1 MNWNISR
8 RVKTLLVRSDSNT
21 GGVLH
26 PAGLFVAALLLAV
39 GSSLHAQSAPPM
51 ESQQTHTDAYSD
63 PEGYKFRV
71 EGEFWY
77 ATPTGTIAG
86 STTEAP
92 IDFTTVLHFQTYAT
106 ASAGADWHFKR
117 KHHLFLLIS
126 PNKADRSI
134 TLQQTIT
141 FRGYTFEEGTGISSQ
156 VTNNVYA
163 PGYRYDILHRE
174 HGHLGIVAQFNL
186 LDIHASIKGEAI
198 TGSGT
203 QIATASASLLA
214 PIPVLGPDARIY
226 FLRNRAFADGNVKG
240 MYFFGYGNYITAQGQ
255 GGFRF
260 GKHIDLTAGYQ
271 MGSHLVINGNNA
283 VAANS
288 RLSIRETQ
296 RGFTTGLEFNF

>member
-1 MNWNISR
+1 MLTCRNLRTIN
-8 RVKTLLVRSDSNT
+8 VVTPGTLLI
-21 GGVLH
+21 
-26 PAGLFVAALLLAV
+26 AAMLLTA
-39 GSSLHAQSAPPM
+39 SASLRAQSAPPM
-51 ESQQTHTDAYSD
+51 ESQETHTDVYSD
-63 PEGYKFRV
+63 PEGYKFRL
-71 EGEFWY
+71 EGAFWY

-117 KHHLFLLIS
+117 KHHLFLLVS
-126 PNKADRSI
+126 PNQADRSI
-134 TLQQTIT
+134 VLGQTIT
-141 FRGYTFEEGTGISSQ
+141 FRGYTFEAGTGISSQ
-156 VTNNVYA
+156 VRNNVYA

-186 LDIHASIKGEAI
+186 LDIRASIKGQAVTE
-198 TGSGT
+198 SGT
-203 QIATASASLLA
+203 QVATASASLLA
-214 PIPVLGPDARIY
+214 PIPVLGPDARVY
-226 FLRNRAFADGNVKG
+226 FLRNRAFVDANVKG
-240 MYFFGYGNYITAQGQ
+240 MYFFGYGNYITASGE

>member
-1 MNWNISR
+1 MSWNISW
-8 RVKTLLVRSDSNT
+8 RVKTLLTGRNSFS
-21 GGVLH
+21 GGVLNR
-26 PAGLFVAALLLAV
+26 GMLFVGALVLAV

-51 ESQQTHTDAYSD
+51 ESQENHSSVYSD
-63 PEGYKFRV
+63 PEGYKFRI
-71 EGEFWY
+71 EGDFWY

-92 IDFTTVLHFQTYAT
+92 INFQTVLHFQTYAT
-106 ASAGADWHFKR
+106 ASGGADWHFAR
-117 KHHLFLLIS
+117 KHHLFVIIS
-126 PNKADRSI
+126 PNKANRSV

-186 LDIHASIKGEAI
+186 LDINAKIKGE
-198 TGSGT
+198 TVTENGT
-203 QIATASASLLA
+203 QIVTASGSLLA
-214 PIPVLGPDARIY
+214 PIPVLGPDARVY
-226 FLRNRAFADGNVKG
+226 FLKERAFVDANVKG
-240 MYFFGYGNYITAQGQ
+240 MYFFGYGNYISAAGM

-260 GKHIDLTAGYQ
+260 GKHIDATAGYQ
-271 MGSHLVINGNNA
+271 MGSHLVINGNNT